1 MENLIKDMKI
11 QYPVSRL
18 LKTKDRKCIIIKKKD
33 SYYNWLYRDKQFW
46 YLLSVFSNG
55 RIRNADSDI

>member
-11 QYPVSRL
+11 QYPVSTL